1 METFG
6 GWTKFSILTDE
17 AKKVFH
23 DVKKPLGVI
32 YTPFAFAT
40 QVVAG
45 INYCFLCTGEVAGPK
60 EIEKFYKMIVFEPLP
75 GQGELK
81 ITEIV
86 ELKPVV

>member
-45 INYCFLCTGEVAGPK
+45 INYCFLCTG
-60 EIEKFYKMIVFEPLP
+60 
-75 GQGELK
+75 QGELK